1 MGKFN
6 SLLNSS
12 ASTIKGVRAALVTE
26 TAQFEQEELVR
37 TLGTQLRNKKNAL
50 LTITDI
56 YPNSTLSLSV
66 VKPEFDAKAWVRD
79 IQNLK
84 VEIANLKVE
93 LELAEETMTEWFGE
107 ETPKVVAEKKIVA
120 PKK

>member
-6 SLLNSS
+6 SLLNSG

-37 TLGTQLRNKKNAL
+37 TISTQLRNKKNAL
-50 LTITDI
+50 VAITDI
-56 YPNSTLSLSV
+56 YPNSTLSLEV
-66 VKPEFDAKAWVRD
+66 VKSNFDAKTWVRE
-79 IQNLK
+79 IQSLK
-84 VEIANLKVE
+84 VEIANLTVE
-93 LELAEETMTEWFGE
+93 LELANETMTEWFGE
-107 ETPKVVAEKKIVA
+107 ETPKTVAEKKIVT